1 VKALWTSGAAVDATG
16 GRAPVGW
23 HAGGVS
29 IDSRSLSPG
38 DLFVALE
45 GPNFDGHDFA
55 AEALRLG
62 AAAVMVRPGSRTVPP
77 EAPVLEVADTLRG
90 LQALGRAARA
100 RAGAVIG
107 ITGSVGKTGTRAML
121 EAALRPSGA
130 TSASQRSFNNHWG
143 VPLTLARIPCG
154 ARFAV
159 LEMGMNRAGELRRLS
174 ALARPDVMV
183 VTAVAEAHLAAFGT
197 LEAIAAAKA
206 EAFAHLCAGGTA
218 ILPAECPG
226 QEILAQAARAAGA
239 GRIWTFGDAAHADAR
254 LLQAHSRAG
263 ATGVRARVLG
273 HDCAWRLGAAGRQ
286 WAANSLAV
294 QLALRAV
301 KADLG
306 RAACAL
312 AGWRPPAGRGAAE
325 RIELASSEAGECL
338 VLLDDAYNANPA
350 SMRAA
355 VDRLAE
361 EAVGPAARGVKRRI
375 AFLGDMLELG
385 PESGRLHR
393 ELASVASLRQLDAV
407 HLCGEHMRGLHEA
420 LPMSLRGR
428 WMPNAERMAAL
439 APQLVAAGDMV
450 LVKGSN
456 AVGMKRVA
464 DRLRSLQ
471 G

>member
-1 VKALWTSGAAVDATG
+1 VKALWTSAAAVDATG

-100 RAGAVIG
+100 RADAVIG

-206 EAFAHLCAGGTA
+206 EAFAHLSAGGTA

-239 GRIWTFGDAAHADAR
+239 GRIWTFGDAAHGLDMAR
-254 LLQAHSRAG
+254 IVRIGALHDRALKQPRRRG
-263 ATGVRARVLG
+263 RSEQCGHALPTGGFAKDGDVVRIAAKPGDVLV
-273 HDCAWRLGAAGRQ
+273 HPAQRRNLI
-286 WAANSLAV
+286 ANAEI
-294 QLALRAV
+294 
-301 KADLG
+301 DLG
-306 RAACAL
+306 
-312 AGWRPPAGRGAAE
+312 
-325 RIELASSEAGECL
+325 
-338 VLLDDAYNANPA
+338 
-350 SMRAA
+350 
-355 VDRLAE
+355 
-361 EAVGPAARGVKRRI
+361 
-375 AFLGDMLELG
+375 
-385 PESGRLHR
+385 
-393 ELASVASLRQLDAV
+393 
-407 HLCGEHMRGLHEA
+407 
-420 LPMSLRGR
+420 
-428 WMPNAERMAAL
+428 
-439 APQLVAAGDMV
+439 
-450 LVKGSN
+450 
-456 AVGMKRVA
+456 
-464 DRLRSLQ
+464 
-471 G
+471 